1 MFFASIFHEEDIP
14 VPSPNAP
21 SNKVNVNI
29 QVPSNKLNK
38 VRMLADQLNKQDQ
51 QDQKRKLRN
60 EERKLRNI
68 NSKSSSN
75 VDIESGS
82 DSTVK
87 ESYLRTYEG
96 GII

>member
-14 VPSPNAP
+14 VPSTNGP

-38 VRMLADQLNKQDQ
+38 VRMLADQLNKQDM
-51 QDQKRKLRN
+51 QDQIRKQRN
-60 EERKLRNI
+60 EERKLKNI

-75 VDIESGS
+75 VDIESNNA
-82 DSTVK
+82 VK
-87 ESYLRTYEG
+87 ESYIRTYKG

>member
-14 VPSPNAP
+14 VPSNGP
-21 SNKVNVNI
+21 SNRVNVNI

-75 VDIESGS
+75 VDIES
-82 DSTVK
+82 DNTVK